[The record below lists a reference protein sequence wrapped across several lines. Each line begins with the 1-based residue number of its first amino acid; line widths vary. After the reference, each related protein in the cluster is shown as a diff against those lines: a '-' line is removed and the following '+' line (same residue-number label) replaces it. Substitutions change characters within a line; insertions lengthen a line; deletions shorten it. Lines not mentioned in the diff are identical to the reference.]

1 MRVLRFSADSP
12 FRASFAPAYPRSAY
26 PRPGYLQPAFPVA
39 APNPQSPDPDSG
51 ARCNVLF
58 LSLSN
63 IQRQTGQH
71 NKRGR
76 VDEEEESAGRARHTL
91 GALGNENVP
100 QGGVEIGHNGGEDA
114 RADPT
119 RVGASG

>member
-1 MRVLRFSADSP
+1 MRVLRFSADSL
-12 FRASFAPAYPRSAY
+12 FRATFAPAYPRSPYPRSAY

-63 IQRQTGQH
+63 MQRQTGQH

-100 QGGVEIGHNGGEDA
+100 QGGVE
-114 RADPT
+114 
-119 RVGASG
+119 

>member
-1 MRVLRFSADSP
+1 VRVLRFSADSP
-12 FRASFAPAYPRSAY
+12 FRASFAPAYPRPAY

-39 APNPQSPDPDSG
+39 APNPQSPDPLSG
-51 ARCNVLF
+51 AGCNVLF

-76 VDEEEESAGRARHTL
+76 VDEEEEPAGARTPHSRS
-91 GALGNENVP
+91 P
-100 QGGVEIGHNGGEDA
+100 
-114 RADPT
+114 R
-119 RVGASG
+119 

>member
-1 MRVLRFSADSP
+1 MRVLRFSADSV
-12 FRASFAPAYPRSAY
+12 FRASFAPAY

-51 ARCNVLF
+51 ASCNVLF
-58 LSLSN
+58 LSN

-76 VDEEEESAGRARHTL
+76 VDEEEESTGRARHTL

>member
-1 MRVLRFSADSP
+1 MRVLRFSADSV
-12 FRASFAPAYPRSAY
+12 FRASFAPAY

-51 ARCNVLF
+51 ASCNVLF
-58 LSLSN
+58 LSN

-71 NKRGR
+71 NKRVR
-76 VDEEEESAGRARHTL
+76 VDEEEESTGRARRTL

-114 RADPT
+114 RAGPT

>member
-1 MRVLRFSADSP
+1 VRVLRFSADSV
-12 FRASFAPAYPRSAY
+12 FRASFAPAY

-58 LSLSN
+58 LSN

-71 NKRGR
+71 TREGGWMKRR
-76 VDEEEESAGRARHTL
+76 NRPDAHA
-91 GALGNENVP
+91 AL
-100 QGGVEIGHNGGEDA
+100 
-114 RADPT
+114 
-119 RVGASG
+119 